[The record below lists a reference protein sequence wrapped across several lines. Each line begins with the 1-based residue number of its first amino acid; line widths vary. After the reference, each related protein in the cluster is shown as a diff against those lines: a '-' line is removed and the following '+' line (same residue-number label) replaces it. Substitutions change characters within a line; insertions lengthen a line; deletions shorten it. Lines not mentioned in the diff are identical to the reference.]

1 MLWVIAYHQ
10 SSTFPVPE
18 TSFVED
24 NFSTDRRVGDDL
36 GMIQVLYMYC
46 ARYFYHYY
54 ISYTLD
60 H

>member
-1 MLWVIAYHQ
+1 MLWVISYHQ
-10 SSTFPVPE
+10 SSTLPVPE

-24 NFSTDRRVGDDL
+24 NFSTDREVGDDL

-54 ISYTLD
+54 ISYTSD